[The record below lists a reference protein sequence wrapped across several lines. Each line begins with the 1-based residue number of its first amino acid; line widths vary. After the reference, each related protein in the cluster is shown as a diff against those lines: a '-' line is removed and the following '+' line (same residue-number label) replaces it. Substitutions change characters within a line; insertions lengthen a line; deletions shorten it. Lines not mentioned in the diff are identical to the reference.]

1 MSQEQSQEDMS
12 SRLAAVRER
21 LAEIDR
27 TLAVPEPLADQ
38 ARWRALLQ
46 ERARLEPIARKT
58 VERQSV
64 LEDLRAAEAL
74 ESEEDPDAREW
85 LRQEVARLEERL
97 RAVDA
102 ELRLLLL
109 PHDPRDDRDVLLE
122 IRAGAGGEEA
132 ALFSADLARMYMR
145 YAERRGWQ
153 TEILSASETDGG
165 GYREIVLGISGDAV
179 YSRLKFESG
188 VHRVQRVPETEASG
202 RIHTSTATVAVMTEA
217 DEVDVDIRPED
228 LEVDTYRSSGAG
240 GQHVNRTESAIRITH
255 KPTGLVV
262 TCQDERS
269 QIKNRAKAL
278 KVLRARLLDMRIQAQ
293 HSQIASER
301 RALVGTGDRSERI
314 RTYNFPQNRVSEE
327 RIDLTLYRLREIL
340 EGDLDPVTGPLVAED
355 QARALRGAVQG

>member
-1 MSQEQSQEDMS
+1 
-12 SRLAAVRER
+12 
-21 LAEIDR
+21 
-27 TLAVPEPLADQ
+27 
-38 ARWRALLQ
+38 
-46 ERARLEPIARKT
+46 
-58 VERQSV
+58 
-64 LEDLRAAEAL
+64 
-74 ESEEDPDAREW
+74 
-85 LRQEVARLEERL
+85 
-97 RAVDA
+97 
-102 ELRLLLL
+102 
-109 PHDPRDDRDVLLE
+109 
-122 IRAGAGGEEA
+122 
-132 ALFSADLARMYMR
+132 MR